1 MAQPKNPARWIP
13 IGLAVGVAIGA
24 ATKHLAL
31 GIGLG
36 LAVGGL
42 ITVLEARRAR

>member
-1 MAQPKNPARWIP
+1 MARPSNPARWIP
-13 IGLAVGVAIGA
+13 IGLAVGVAIGV

-36 LAVGGL
+36 LAIGGL
-42 ITVLEARRAR
+42 ITLLEARRAR